1 MNEKD
6 VSIEKVAK
14 KKTVIVTEVAFSNG
28 YMAAI
33 FRKPETENP
42 HTKETLNADAW
53 KKGHQRGQGVVTFHT
68 THLHTRPST
77 SWFYT

>member
-1 MNEKD
+1 M
-6 VSIEKVAK
+6 VIK
-14 KKTVIVTEVAFSNG
+14 KKAAIEPEVAFSMG

-42 HTKETLNADAW
+42 HIAGTLNANAW
-53 KKGHQRGQGVVTFHT
+53 KKGHKNGQDVVTFHT